1 MYILLNYCEN
11 YELDNSSYMICIKLR
26 QEKYPVLRV
35 GKTSVSSN
43 FSLGRKNVMKGGSRF
58 SLIVLLAGLAFLMA
72 CGEDGSP
79 AVPEDSIGSD
89 VVIEHV
95 ESDRADEL
103 IPRTVLFGNPERIGP
118 QLSPDGEQIAYIAP
132 IDSVLNLWVMNTDGS
147 EPRQLTYDTN
157 RGVTNYFWAE
167 NGEDILYMQ
176 DQAGEENT
184 HVYRLNVET
193 EEVTDLTPFDEV
205 KAYVSAT
212 DRDQPDRIIIEMN
225 RNNPMFFDV
234 YSCNLETGELT
245 LLQENPGMTEDGCM
259 ILGYMT
265 DEDMNIRGMATIDP
279 EVGTIVFY
287 LKDVDAEEWEEF
299 VSFSALD
306 TVSPQ
311 RFSEDGRGLYYQS
324 NLESNTTKLLY
335 QDMDTGEV
343 TEIAHD
349 SLADIGGVSFDP
361 FTGEPRSVSFH
372 YLRRDVQILDPSIQE
387 DYDYLGEFN
396 PGDFGITSRDNAD
409 STWIVVYFT
418 PQSPAIYYLY
428 DRTTRSMDYLF
439 NAIPALDD
447 YQLAEVEPLLIP
459 ARDGFILPSYM
470 TLPLKVDELPLPMVL
485 YVHGG
490 PWARDYF
497 GYDPFAQL
505 LADRGFAVLQVNFR
519 ASSGFGKEHLNAGNK
534 EWGGLMQDDL
544 TDAVNWA
551 IDQGFADPDRIV
563 IMGGSYGGY
572 ATLAGVTFTPDL
584 YCAGVDFFGPSNL
597 ITFRETVPPYWK
609 PMGAIMDIRVGDMD
623 EDSLMLEERSPLN
636 HVEDIRVPML
646 IVQGVNDPRVVQA
659 ESDQMVAALRE
670 NGNEVYYVLYG
681 NEGHGFAIEANRLEF
696 AGRVEEFLYNHVP
709 GVECQL
715 FEEIPNSTAIVR

>member
-1 MYILLNYCEN
+1 
-11 YELDNSSYMICIKLR
+11 MICIKLR
-26 QEKYPVLRV
+26 QEKYPVLPD
-35 GKTSVSSN
+35 GKVLVSSN
-43 FSLGRKNVMKGGSRF
+43 FSLGRENVMKGGSRF
-58 SLIVLLAGLAFLMA
+58 SLIVLLTGLVLLIA

-79 AVPEDSIGSD
+79 AVPEDSMGSD

-95 ESDRADEL
+95 ESDGADDL

-132 IDSVLNLWVMNTDGS
+132 MDRVLNLWVMNADGS
-147 EPRQLTYDTN
+147 EARQLTYDTN

-212 DRDQPDRIIIEMN
+212 DRDQPNRIIIEMN

-234 YSCNLETGELT
+234 YSCDLQTGELT

-259 ILGYMT
+259 ILGYLT

-287 LKDVDAEEWEEF
+287 LKDVDAEEWEEL

-335 QDMDTGEV
+335 QDLDTGEI

-361 FTGEPRSVSFH
+361 FTGEPRAVSFH
-372 YLRRDVQILDPSIQE
+372 YLRRDVQVLDPSIRE
-387 DYDYLGEFN
+387 DYDFLGEFN
-396 PGDFGITSRDNAD
+396 PGDFGIASRDNAD

-447 YQLAEVEPLLIP
+447 YQLAEVEALLIP

-470 TLPLKVDELPLPMVL
+470 TLSLKVDELPLPMVL

-490 PWARDYF
+490 PWARDYY
-497 GYDPFAQL
+497 GYDPFSQL

-551 IDQGFADPDRIV
+551 IDQGLADPDRIV
-563 IMGGSYGGY
+563 ILGGSYGGY

-636 HVEDIRVPML
+636 YVENISVPML

-670 NGNEVYYVLYG
+670 NGNEVYYVLYE

-709 GVECQL
+709 GVECQM

>member
-1 MYILLNYCEN
+1 MMKDRSQLTVIALLTGLIL
-11 YELDNSSYMICIKLR
+11 II
-26 QEKYPVLRV
+26 
-35 GKTSVSSN
+35 
-43 FSLGRKNVMKGGSRF
+43 
-58 SLIVLLAGLAFLMA
+58 A

-79 AVPEDSIGSD
+79 AVPEDSMDSD

-95 ESDRADEL
+95 ESIGADEL
-103 IPRTVLFGNPERIGP
+103 IPRTVLFGNPERMRP

-132 IDSVLNLWVMNTDGS
+132 VDSVLNLWIMNADGS
-147 EPRQLTYDTN
+147 EARQITYDTN
-157 RGVTNYFWAE
+157 RGVINYFWAE
-167 NGEDILYMQ
+167 NGIDILYMQ
-176 DQAGEENT
+176 DLAGEENE

-193 EEVTDLTPFDEV
+193 EEVTDLTPFEEV

-212 DRDQPDRIIIEMN
+212 DRDQPNRVLIEMN

-245 LLQENPGMTEDGCM
+245 LLQENPGTTEDGCM
-259 ILGYMT
+259 VLGYLT
-265 DEDMNIRGMATIDP
+265 DEDLNIRGMATIDP
-279 EVGTIVFY
+279 QDGTIVFY
-287 LKDVDAEEWEEF
+287 LKDADAVEWEEF

-306 TVSPQ
+306 TVNPE
-311 RFSEDGRGLYYQS
+311 RFSEDGRGIYYQS

-335 QDMDTGEV
+335 QDLDTGEI
-343 TEIAHD
+343 TEIAYD

-361 FTGEPRSVSFH
+361 FTGQPRSVSFH
-372 YLRRDVQILDPSIQE
+372 YLRRNVEVLDPSIQD
-387 DYDYLGEFN
+387 DYDFLGEFH
-396 PGDFGITSRDNAD
+396 PGDFAATSRDNAD
-409 STWIVVYFT
+409 STWIVAYFT
-418 PQSPAIYYLY
+418 PQSPAVYYLY
-428 DRTTRSMDYLF
+428 DRTNLSMTYLF

-447 YQLAEVEPLLIP
+447 YQLAEVQPLLIP
-459 ARDGFILPSYM
+459 ARDGLILPSYL
-470 TLPLKVDELPLPMVL
+470 TVPLDAGEEPLPMVL

-490 PWARDYF
+490 PWARDKY
-497 GYDPFAQL
+497 GYEPFVQM
-505 LADRGFAVLQVNFR
+505 LANRGFAVLQVNFR

-534 EWGGLMQDDL
+534 EWGGRMQDDL
-544 TDAVNWA
+544 TDAVAWA
-551 IDQGFADPDRIV
+551 IDQGIADSDRVV

-609 PMGAIMDIRVGDMD
+609 PLGAIMDIRVGDMD

-636 HVEDIRVPML
+636 YVEDIRVPML

-670 NGNEVYYVLYG
+670 NGNEVYYVLYE

-709 GVECQL
+709 GVECRM
-715 FEEIPNSTAIVR
+715 FEEIPNSTSLIR

>member
-1 MYILLNYCEN
+1 MK
-11 YELDNSSYMICIKLR
+11 SR
-26 QEKYPVLRV
+26 
-35 GKTSVSSN
+35 
-43 FSLGRKNVMKGGSRF
+43 SLF
-58 SLIVLLAGLAFLMA
+58 TLIVLLTGLILMIA

-79 AVPEDSIGSD
+79 AVPEDSTDSG

-95 ESDRADEL
+95 ESIGADEL
-103 IPRTVLFGNPERIGP
+103 IPRTVLFGNPERMKP
-118 QLSPDGEQIAYIAP
+118 KLSPDAEHIAYVAP
-132 IDSVLNLWVMNTDGS
+132 VDSVLNLWIMDADGS
-147 EPRQLTYDTN
+147 EARQLTYDTN
-157 RGVTNYFWAE
+157 RGVSKYFWAE
-167 NGEDILYMQ
+167 NGTDILYMQ

-193 EEVTDLTPFDEV
+193 EEVTDLTPFEEV

-212 DRDQPDRIIIEMN
+212 DRDQPNTVIIEMN

-234 YSCNLETGELT
+234 YSCDLETGELT
-245 LLQENPGMTEDGCM
+245 LLQENPGTTEDGCM
-259 ILGYMT
+259 VLAYMT
-265 DEDMNIRGMATIDP
+265 DEDLNIRGMATIDP
-279 EVGTIVFY
+279 EDGTIVFY

-311 RFSEDGRGLYYQS
+311 RFSEDGRGIYYES
-324 NLESNTTKLLY
+324 NLESNTTKLFY
-335 QDMDTGEV
+335 QDLDSGEI

-349 SLADIGGVSFDP
+349 SLADIGSVSFDP
-361 FTGEPRSVSFH
+361 FTGKPIAVSFH
-372 YLRRDVQILDPSIQE
+372 YLRRNVEVLDPSIQE
-387 DYDYLGEFN
+387 DYDFLIDFH
-396 PGDFGITSRDNAD
+396 PGDFSVTSRDNAD

-428 DRTTRSMDYLF
+428 DRTTRSMMYLF

-459 ARDGFILPSYM
+459 ARDGLVLPSYL
-470 TLPLKVDELPLPMVL
+470 TLPLDAGEEPLPMVL

-490 PWARDYF
+490 PWYRDFY
-497 GYDPFAQL
+497 GYEPFAQL

-519 ASSGFGKEHLNAGNK
+519 ASTGFGKEHLNAGNK

-551 IDQGFADPDRIV
+551 IDQGFADPDRVV

-636 HVEDIRVPML
+636 YVENITVPML
-646 IVQGVNDPRVVQA
+646 IVQGANDPRVVQV
-659 ESDQMVAALRE
+659 ESDQMVEALRD
-670 NGNEVYYVLYG
+670 NGNEVYYIVYE

-696 AGRVEEFLYNHVP
+696 AGRIEEFLYNHVP
-709 GVECQL
+709 GVECQM
-715 FEEIPNSTAIVR
+715 FEEIPNSTAHVR